1 MVLAGPLTQGG
12 TPPGTAH
19 LRDVLAAAPG
29 SLLTLLVAPRGDA
42 VEVRFTVVLDVTE
55 SRLAPGAGALLLMV
69 GVRPD
74 SPVALRV
81 LREAAAAGY
90 VGVVVKR
97 RGASLQGLVTVA
109 SEVGIAVLEAAEEA
123 PWRALDALVA
133 SILGSRDVET
143 ALDRGTS
150 ADQLFAVANSVAA
163 VFGGAVA
170 LEDLERRI
178 LAYSTLPGQEIDQLR
193 IDGILARRVP
203 DTPNNRWQYQQ
214 VISHPGVV
222 RFPADW
228 GELARSAV
236 AVRAGAVPLGTLW
249 AIEGAD
255 AHPDAEVRDRALLDA
270 ARVSAVHVLR
280 LHHADELA
288 ELARGETL
296 AALLEGRA
304 SAAQVAARLALPP
317 GPVVLLACVPRDP
330 DDATVTAAVAA
341 AAARQLAALATGAA
355 VAVSPQQVHVLLPGT
370 SGEGARRLANSVVDA
385 VRRSMSSELRVA
397 VSSAGTGLDDV
408 PALLAEVSDTLRA
421 VVRAP
426 SAGSVVELRDVLA
439 GAVLDRL
446 ADVLDRSPQLR
457 HPGLVR
463 LQAHDARRRTA
474 LATTLLAWLE
484 VQGDVVRA
492 GQRLTVHPNTVRYR
506 LRRAAEVAG
515 VDLDDADTR
524 LSLWLQLRASGG

>member
-1 MVLAGPLTQGG
+1 MTLVD
-12 TPPGTAH
+12 TPKQFDDHPATAT
-19 LRDVLAAAPG
+19 LRDVLAAAPA
-29 SLLTLLVAPRGDA
+29 SLLTLLVAPQGDA

-55 SRLAPGAGALLLMV
+55 PRLAPGSGALLLMV
-69 GVRPD
+69 GVLPD

-90 VGVVVKR
+90 AGVVVKR
-97 RGASLQGLVTVA
+97 RGSSLQGMVTAA
-109 SEVGIAVLEAAEEA
+109 SEAGIAVLEAAPEA

-143 ALDRGTS
+143 ALDTGAS
-150 ADQLFAVANSVAA
+150 AEQLFAVANSVAS

-178 LAYSTLPGQEIDQLR
+178 LAYSTVPGQAIDQLR
-193 IDGILARRVP
+193 VDGILARRVP

-236 AVRAGAVPLGTLW
+236 AIRAGAVPLGTLW
-249 AIEGAD
+249 AIEGPS
-255 AHPDAEVRDRALLDA
+255 AHPDDAVREHALVDA

-288 ELARGETL
+288 ELSRGEALATL
-296 AALLEGRA
+296 LAGRA
-304 SAAQVAARLALPP
+304 TADQVAARLALPP

-330 DDATVTAAVAA
+330 DDATASSAVAA

-355 VAVSPQQVHVLLPGT
+355 VAVSPQQVHVLLPGAT
-370 SGEGARRLANSVVDA
+370 VDGARRLARSVVDA
-385 VRRSMSSELRVA
+385 VRRSMGSELRVA
-397 VSSAGTGLDDV
+397 VSAAGNGLDDV
-408 PALLAEVSDTLRA
+408 PTMLAEVTDALRA
-421 VVRAP
+421 AVRAP

-439 GAVLDRL
+439 GVVLDRL
-446 ADVLDRSPQLR
+446 AEVLDRSPQLR

-463 LQAHDARRRTA
+463 LLAHDERRHTELAR
-474 LATTLLAWLE
+474 TLHVWIE
-484 VQGDVVRA
+484 EQGDVVA
-492 GQRLTVHPNTVRYR
+492 TGQRLTVHPNTVRYR
-506 LRRAAEVAG
+506 LRRAAAVAD
-515 VDLDDADTR
+515 VDLADPDTR
-524 LSLWLQLRASGG
+524 LSLWLQLRAAEG